1 MRRATRQG
9 SSNAARRADGG
20 EARPRRIGL
29 LCRLGCHEAEP
40 EPEGAF
46 QGAHFLSRCRGCG
59 AAMVRTGASWSMVPA
74 RIRRG

>member
-1 MRRATRQG
+1 MRRTARLG
-9 SSNAARRADGG
+9 SNNAPRGAGSG

-40 EPEGAF
+40 DGAF

-59 AAMVRTGASWSMVPA
+59 AAMVRTGASWSMAPA
-74 RIRRG
+74 RVR